1 VAAGSVTVLA
11 IGPGPMDAVDAVTGR
26 LKLL

>member
-11 IGPGPMDAVDAVTGR
+11 IGPGPDSVVDSVAGR